1 MRIAVCAKQVPDPEI
16 PPSQFKVDEAAK
28 RVVPPQGV
36 PPVVNGF
43 DLNAV
48 EAALRIRDAALRV
61 PQGTA
66 GGQGVEITV
75 FSAGSGFVMD
85 VMKKPLSMGADHL
98 ALVDDPALSQ
108 SDALATAKALASA
121 IRREGQFDLVLCGRQ
136 ASDWDQALVPAGIAE
151 LLGLPCVTLAK
162 AISVRDGTARI
173 ERVLPGMKQIVECP
187 LPMVVTVS
195 NELGE
200 PRYPTLRGIMAASRK
215 APVIIKLAELRTSAP
230 ELAPRMT
237 LTRLSVPERR
247 RTCEFIQGQDEAD
260 SGRLLALR
268 LRQEKLI

>member
-1 MRIAVCAKQVPDPEI
+1 MTSPRSPLRILVCVKQVLDPET
-16 PPSQFKVDEAAK
+16 PLSAFKVDSATK
-28 RVVPPQGV
+28 RVLPVSGV

-43 DLNAV
+43 DENAV
-48 EAALRIRDAALRV
+48 EAALRLKDAA
-61 PQGTA
+61 
-66 GGQGVEITV
+66 GGEVTV
-75 FSAGSGFVMD
+75 LSVGQGFVMD

-108 SDALATAKALASA
+108 ADALATAKALASA

-247 RTCEFIQGQDEAD
+247 RTCEFVQGQDEAD